1 MKKDLLCTLGPAS
14 LNEGVIGR
22 LADLGAT
29 LFRINLSHTALDDV
43 ASTVKFIQSVT
54 DVPVC
59 LDTEGAQ
66 IRTGTLA
73 DGSVTLKENHI
84 VRICRKR
91 VPGDATQLNFN
102 PRNIIDAI
110 EIGDFI
116 SIDFASVLVQVIG
129 FEGEDSGDC
138 AVARVLHGGIVG
150 SNKAVTVEREIALP
164 ALSKKD
170 RGAIAAGRELGLR
183 HFALSFANRG
193 DDVALIRELAGRDAQ
208 IISKIETLDGLRN
221 LQQIADL
228 SDALLI
234 DRGDLSRQVPI
245 ERIPALQK
253 SIIKTARARGRKIY
267 VATNLLESMVVE
279 PTPTRAEV
287 NDIYNT
293 LADGADGLVLAAET
307 AIGKYPVLCAA
318 MVVKVVQNFESG
330 TADLLPSQF
339 VEPVSLLPSPQGGA
353 LVERMAT
360 PEERAEANGLRR
372 LTVRD
377 SDLLDCEQI
386 AQGTFSPLTGFM
398 DRETL
403 DSVLAENRLPSG
415 AVWTMPMI
423 LQMPDDAVRGVSI
436 GDWVV
441 LSNDAGT
448 SRALLK
454 VSEIYR
460 IDTRAVARQWF
471 GTDSVDHPGA
481 AQMMTAGE
489 TVLAGDISLLD
500 ALPSPFRHYL
510 LSPHQTRF
518 LFAHKNWSRVVGFHT
533 RNVAHRVHQ
542 FIQVEAL
549 ERAHA
554 DGLFISPVIGP
565 KKPNDFLPEPIMR
578 SYQLL
583 LEFGRYET
591 GRVILGGFSTWPR
604 YCGPRE
610 AVFTALC
617 RKNMGCSHF
626 IIGRD
631 HAGVGDF
638 YGPDE
643 NRRIFDAVGD
653 IGIEPMFFDAI
664 GFDKATQSYV
674 PEGHGGAAPQ
684 SISGTMARET
694 LIAGDRLPDWFM
706 DEVVQDMLHDEIAA
720 GRQVLYK

>member
-1 MKKDLLCTLGPAS
+1 
-14 LNEGVIGR
+14 
-22 LADLGAT
+22 
-29 LFRINLSHTALDDV
+29 
-43 ASTVKFIQSVT
+43 
-54 DVPVC
+54 
-59 LDTEGAQ
+59 
-66 IRTGTLA
+66 
-73 DGSVTLKENHI
+73 
-84 VRICRKR
+84 
-91 VPGDATQLNFN
+91 
-102 PRNIIDAI
+102 
-110 EIGDFI
+110 
-116 SIDFASVLVQVIG
+116 
-129 FEGEDSGDC
+129 
-138 AVARVLHGGIVG
+138 
-150 SNKAVTVEREIALP
+150 
-164 ALSKKD
+164 
-170 RGAIAAGRELGLR
+170 
-183 HFALSFANRG
+183 
-193 DDVALIRELAGRDAQ
+193 
-208 IISKIETLDGLRN
+208 
-221 LQQIADL
+221 
-228 SDALLI
+228 
-234 DRGDLSRQVPI
+234 
-245 ERIPALQK
+245 
-253 SIIKTARARGRKIY
+253 
-267 VATNLLESMVVE
+267 MVVE

-318 MVVKVVQNFESG
+318 MVVKVAQNFESG

-339 VEPVSLLPSPQGGA
+339 VEPVSLLPTPHGGE

-360 PEERAEANGLRR
+360 PEERAESNGLRR
-372 LTVRD
+372 LKVRD

-398 DRETL
+398 DRQTL

-415 AVWTMPMI
+415 VPWTMPII
-423 LQMPDDAVRGVSI
+423 LQVTDDAVRGVSA

-460 IDTRAVARQWF
+460 IDTRAIAKQWF
-471 GTDSVDHPGA
+471 GTDSADHPGV
-481 AQMMTAGE
+481 AQMIQAGE
-489 TVLAGDISLLD
+489 TVLAGDISLLE

-533 RNVAHRVHQ
+533 RNVAHRVYQ
-542 FIQVEAL
+542 SIQIDAL

-554 DGLFISPVIGP
+554 DGLSISPVIGP

-626 IIGRD
+626 VIGRD

-653 IGIEPMFFDAI
+653 IGFEPMFFDAI
-664 GFDKATQSYV
+664 GFDQATQSYV

-706 DEVVQDMLHDEIAA
+706 DDVVQDMLHDEIAA